1 MFGILLSAL
10 NAALGPLLSAL
21 FIKAVLFTALS
32 AVVVFVIG
40 GLTSAGI
47 LPDVN
52 AVLSGLGGLPS
63 FTVYILQLFRFD
75 VAVHLCLSAVATRF
89 IIRRIPLIG

>member
-10 NAALGPLLSAL
+10 NAAIGPVLSAI
-21 FIKAVLFTALS
+21 FIKAIIFTAFS
-32 AVVVFVIG
+32 AVVVFILA
-40 GLTSAGI
+40 GLANAGI

-52 AVLSGLGGLPS
+52 SVLESLNGFPS
-63 FTVYILQLFRFD
+63 FGLYLLTLFRFD
-75 VAVHLCLSAVATRF
+75 LAIKLCFSAVATRF

>member
-10 NAALGPLLSAL
+10 NAALGPLLSAI
-21 FIKAVLFTALS
+21 FIKAVIFTALS

-52 AVLSGLGGLPS
+52 QVLSGLGTLPS
-63 FTVYILQLFRFD
+63 FSIYVLQLFRFD
-75 VAVHLCLSAVATRF
+75 LAIQLCLSAMATRF

>member
-1 MFGILLSAL
+1 MFGIFVSAL

-21 FIKAVLFTALS
+21 FIKAVLFTAIS
-32 AVVVFVIG
+32 SVVLFVIT

-52 AVLSGLGGLPS
+52 SVMSSLGGLPS
-63 FTVYILQLFRFD
+63 FSIYILQLFRFD
-75 VAVHLCLSAVATRF
+75 LAIKLCLAAMATRF

>member
-21 FIKAVLFTALS
+21 FIKAALFTALS
-32 AVVVFVIG
+32 AVVLFVIN
-40 GLTSAGI
+40 GLTSAGL

-52 AVLSGLGGLPS
+52 SLLSGLGGLPS

-75 VAVHLCLSAVATRF
+75 LAVHLCFSAMATRF
-89 IIRRIPLIG
+89 IIRRIPFIG

>member
-10 NAALGPLLSAL
+10 NAALGPLLSAI
-21 FIKAVLFTALS
+21 FIKAMVFTALT
-32 AVVVFVIG
+32 AVVVFVIA
-40 GLTSAGI
+40 GLTAAGI

-52 AVLSGLGGLPS
+52 SVLSGLGTLPS
-63 FTVYILQLFRFD
+63 FLVYLIQLFRFD
-75 VAVHLCLSAVATRF
+75 LAVNLGFSAMATRF